1 MNWKVIEKTGEPG
14 ALIRVVGVGGCGG
27 NAIDHMVSGGLDGV
41 ETIAINTD
49 SQALEKSKADVKHM
63 LGELTNSGQGAGAK
77 PEVGRETALDDYER
91 LETLLEGS
99 DMVFIAAGM
108 GKGTGTGASPI
119 VAQVAKAVGALTV
132 AVVTKPLRLERKD
145 VIAEKGIESLRS
157 EVDSLITIPN
167 QKLSEVFGGECDFTE
182 AFAHGNDVLLG
193 AVRGISDI
201 ITKVGTVNVDF
212 QDVKTVMSEQ
222 GTAMMGTGVASGPS
236 RALEAA
242 SAAVGSPLLEDI
254 NLENARGVLVNITGG
269 EKVSIGEIEKVLE
282 QIDQFAANDAM
293 IIHGVAIDDSMEPG
307 DLKVTI
313 VATGLGN
320 GKKKANFGMDTLNGK
335 STSSVP
341 SINTVKPINDLQ
353 DIEREASLDYLDV
366 PSFVKRQ
373 ID

>member
-27 NAIDHMVSGGLDGV
+27 NAIDHMVTGGLDGV

-63 LGELTNSGQGAGAK
+63 LGELTNSGQGAGAR

-222 GTAMMGTGVASGPS
+222 GTAMMGTGIASGPS

-320 GKKKANFGMDTLNGK
+320 GKKKANFGTDTLNGK

>member
-1 MNWKVIEKTGEPG
+1 MNWKVIEKTGKPG

-27 NAIDHMVSGGLDGV
+27 NAVDHMVKSGLEGV
-41 ETIAINTD
+41 ETLAINTD
-49 SQALEKSKADVKHM
+49 SQALENSKADVKHM

-77 PEVGRETALDDYER
+77 PEVGRETALDDYDR
-91 LETLLEGS
+91 LEALLEGS

-119 VAQVAKAVGALTV
+119 VAQVAKSIGALTV
-132 AVVTKPLRLERKD
+132 AVVTKPLKLERKD
-145 VIAEKGIESLRS
+145 EIAERGIEALRS

-167 QKLSEVFGGECDFTE
+167 QKLTEVFGGDCDFTE

-201 ITKVGTVNVDF
+201 ITSVGTVNVDF

-222 GTAMMGTGVASGPS
+222 GTAMMGTGIASGHS
-236 RALEAA
+236 RALDATSDA
-242 SAAVGSPLLEDI
+242 IGSPLLEDI
-254 NLENARGVLVNITGG
+254 SLQNAKGILVNMTGG
-269 EKVSIGEIEKVLE
+269 EKVTVGEIDKILE
-282 QIDQFAANDAM
+282 QVNEFAAEGVQ
-293 IIHGVAIDDSMEPG
+293 IIYGVAIDKTMNKD

-313 VATGLGN
+313 VATGLGD
-320 GKKKANFGMDTLNGK
+320 GKTK
-335 STSSVP
+335 SSFSSDAMGIRDSSIP
-341 SINTVKPINDLQ
+341 SINSVKPINDLQ
-353 DIEREASLDYLDV
+353 EIETEASLDYLDV

>member
-1 MNWKVIEKTGEPG
+1 MNWKVIEKNGQPG

-27 NAIDHMVSGGLDGV
+27 NAIDHMVKGGLDGV

-49 SQALEKSKADVKHM
+49 SQALDKCTADVKHT

-77 PEVGRETALDDYER
+77 PEVGRDTALDDYER

-108 GKGTGTGASPI
+108 GGGTGTGASPI
-119 VAQVAKAVGALTV
+119 VAQVAKSIGALTV
-132 AVVTKPLRLERKD
+132 AVVTKPLNLERKNKL
-145 VIAEKGIESLRS
+145 AEEGIKALRS

-167 QKLSEVFGGECDFTE
+167 QKLSEVHGGDCDFIE

-201 ITKVGTVNVDF
+201 ITKVGTINVDF

-236 RALEAA
+236 RAIEAA

-254 NLENARGVLVNITGG
+254 NLQNARGVLVNITGG

-282 QIDQFAANDAM
+282 QVDQFAAENVT
-293 IIHGVAIDDSMEPG
+293 IIHGVSIDKTMDAG
-307 DLKVTI
+307 DLKVTV
-313 VATGLGN
+313 VATGLGDEN
-320 GKKKANFGMDTLNGK
+320 QRSKSSSDPFGLK
-335 STSSVP
+335 VP
-341 SINTVKPINDLQ
+341 QVSHISTVKPITDV
-353 DIEREASLDYLDV
+353 EEVKREASLDYLDV